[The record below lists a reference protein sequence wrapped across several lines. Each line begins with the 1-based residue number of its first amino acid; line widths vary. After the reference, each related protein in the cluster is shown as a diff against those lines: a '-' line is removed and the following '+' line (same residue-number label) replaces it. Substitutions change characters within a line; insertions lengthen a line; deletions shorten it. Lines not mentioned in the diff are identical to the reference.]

1 MADKANVN
9 TPSAGYNTM
18 QARFAL
24 CVALMGGT
32 LTMRAAQRTY
42 LPQFTK
48 ESNDR
53 YDKRLANSV
62 LLEAYKDAVQSLAS
76 RPFGTPVALAENA
89 PPLYEEIAD
98 DVDLTGQNLTPFC
111 RSLLE
116 DLLLF
121 GKCHILVDHPNTEQL
136 REDLG
141 GTFTREDEHVR
152 NIRPYFVRIAPDAL
166 IGWKGHRLFGVEKLT
181 RIRYREE
188 TVEQVDGSDYGEQ
201 TVKRV
206 VVWRDEVIE
215 THRMKEQAQGQSG
228 EEWAIEKTVT
238 NTLGKIPLVTVYAN
252 RKSLLLSHP
261 PLEGLAHLNQKHWR
275 TSSDQDSIEQIAR
288 VPLLALFGFNQD
300 ETASIEIGPYK
311 MINNK
316 NPNARVEMVETN
328 GRSVSVGRDGLKETK
343 GEMEAMSMQP
353 LVRMPGNPTATQLAI
368 EAGREISDLE
378 AYVMLL
384 EKGVAQAFEFASD
397 WRSDNLG
404 KPEVKIS
411 QDFGPLPV
419 QRDLEE
425 IREDYK
431 LGAIDQETYL
441 KERKM
446 RGLYSEDMDIA
457 AVIEA
462 TEMAEGAFELSEA
475 AGG

>member
-1 MADKANVN
+1 
-9 TPSAGYNTM
+9 M

-32 LTMRAAQRTY
+32 LTMRSAQRSY

-48 ESNDR
+48 ETDDR
-53 YDKRLANSV
+53 YKKRLANSV
-62 LLEAYKDAVQSLAS
+62 LLEAYKNAVQSLAS
-76 RPFGTPVALAENA
+76 RPFGTPVALAENS
-89 PPLYEEIAD
+89 PPLFEEIAE
-98 DVDLTGQNLTPFC
+98 DVDLTGQSLTSFC
-111 RSLLE
+111 RLLLE
-116 DLLLF
+116 DLLTF
-121 GKCHILVDHPNTEQL
+121 GKCHILVDHPNTQQL
-136 REDLG
+136 REELG
-141 GTFTREDEHVR
+141 GTLTLADEHAR

-188 TVEQVDGSDYGEQ
+188 TVEQIADSDYSEQ

-206 VVWRDEVIE
+206 IVWRDDKIE
-215 THRMKEQAQGQSG
+215 THKMKQQDQGQSS
-228 EEWAIEKTVT
+228 EEWEIEKTVT

-252 RKSLLLSHP
+252 RKSLLMSYP

-288 VPLLALFGFNQD
+288 VPLFAMFGFNEE
-300 ETASIEIGPYK
+300 ETASVDIGPYK
-311 MINNK
+311 IINNK
-316 NPNARVEMVETN
+316 NPNARVEIVETN
-328 GRSVSVGRDGLKETK
+328 GQSVAVGRDGLKETK
-343 GEMEAMSMQP
+343 GEMESMSMQP
-353 LVRMPGNPTATQLAI
+353 LVRQPGNPTATQLAI

-384 EKGVAQAFEFASD
+384 EKGIAQAFGFSSD
-397 WRSDNLG
+397 WRGEKLG
-404 KPEVKIS
+404 LPEVKIS

-425 IREDYK
+425 IREDFK
-431 LGAIDQETYL
+431 LGAIDQKTYL
-441 KERKM
+441 QERKF
-446 RGLYSEDMDIA
+446 RGLYSEDMDID

-462 TEMAEGAFELSEA
+462 TEMAEGAFAFADA